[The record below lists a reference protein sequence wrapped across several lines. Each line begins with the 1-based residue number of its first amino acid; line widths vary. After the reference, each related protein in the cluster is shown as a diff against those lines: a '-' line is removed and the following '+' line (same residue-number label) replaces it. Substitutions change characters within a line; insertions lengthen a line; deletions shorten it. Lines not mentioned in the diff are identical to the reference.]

1 MDTIKVAWMSKAK
14 AKKLSV
20 SIPWGSLHV
29 STLQGGGGGLL
40 SHSMLRIKS
49 LLIFQEAHSPILPF
63 AHLLLFH
70 SSSSPSFCPLSFF
83 PLPRMNFVAPNR
95 EKPAERI
102 SLFSF
107 ATLLS
112 SKNIYDHS
120 SLLSLFPIR
129 TRVSNHASFHD
140 RFQYDFINPCIC
152 WYWLMISG
160 SPSCLRRVCCETLLI
175 DAGDTYIYVLSKLN
189 WTKGGGREENA
200 SRFYSFLKTLKRSFA
215 KFLHVVLVE

>member
-70 SSSSPSFCPLSFF
+70 SSPLLSVLSLSFLYHEWISSLQTEKNRPNEFSFF
-83 PLPRMNFVAPNR
+83 PSRPCLPRKIFTTIPLCSLCF
-95 EKPAERI
+95 PAELVSPTTPRSTIDSSMI
-102 SLFSF
+102 SS
-107 ATLLS
+107 
-112 SKNIYDHS
+112 I
-120 SLLSLFPIR
+120 
-129 TRVSNHASFHD
+129 RVSVD
-140 RFQYDFINPCIC
+140 TGW
-152 WYWLMISG
+152 WYRD
-160 SPSCLRRVCCETLLI
+160 PRRVCVEF
-175 DAGDTYIYVLSKLN
+175 VVKLC
-189 WTKGGGREENA
+189 
-200 SRFYSFLKTLKRSFA
+200 
-215 KFLHVVLVE
+215 